1 MEGVQIRTGDFVLAD
16 IDGIVVVPEQQ
27 AEAVIAQVEKVMN
40 TENFVRNAILGGV
53 SPKEAYLR
61 YGKF

>member
-16 IDGIVVVPEQQ
+16 IDGIVVIPAEQ
-27 AEAVIAQVEKVMN
+27 AEAVIGAVEKVVN
-40 TENFVRNAILGGV
+40 TENLVRKAILGGV
-53 SPKEAYLR
+53 SPKEAYLK

>member
-16 IDGIVVVPEQQ
+16 IDGIVVVPAEQ
-27 AEAVIAQVEKVMN
+27 AEAVIGAVEKVMN
-40 TENFVRNAILGGV
+40 TENLVRQAILAGV
-53 SPKEAYLR
+53 SPKEAYLK